1 MKSPT
6 YLLTAGCSYSQPNT
20 LNEPWPL
27 HLDKTLSSV
36 EYISHTGH
44 GAAGNQTISRKV
56 ISVVL
61 DALEQGIS
69 PDQMLVGIMW
79 SACDRQ
85 EHYSENYERNYSL
98 STKTGGNETYTK
110 FLNTI
115 ENNGFVTPT
124 FIHKSDNNYENK
136 AHHNMQNPY
145 VLRNSKIPT
154 HYIMNPHW
162 KDELTM
168 RQFENFVSP
177 EKAIIE
183 TCEHILR
190 IQWFLKEKGI
200 RYFMTEYDF
209 DVFTYM
215 GPDNRKYADRNR
227 NTNETL
233 NLETK
238 EYSRHSECISYH
250 PEYTKERHFAYLN
263 NPEINYLYNEID
275 KNHWLPINN
284 LQDWVTNVSKF
295 KHRDIDPDTGLPR
308 DPHPSTEQHKDFVN
322 QIILPFLLEKYNIQ

>member
-1 MKSPT
+1 MKSPSH
-6 YLLTAGCSYSQPNT
+6 LLTAGCSYSQPNT
-20 LNEPWPL
+20 INETWPL
-27 HLDKTLSSV
+27 HLEANLPSV
-36 EYISHTGH
+36 EYISHNGH

-79 SACDRQ
+79 SGSDRQ

-98 STKTGGNETYTK
+98 STKVGGNETYTK
-110 FLNTI
+110 FLNSI

-124 FIHKSDNNYENK
+124 FIHKSDSKEIY
-136 AHHNMQNPY
+136 HNMQNPY
-145 VLRNSKIPT
+145 TIRNSKLPA
-154 HYIMNPHW
+154 HYILNPNW

-209 DVFTYM
+209 DVFTYI
-215 GPDNRKYADRNR
+215 GPDNGKYADRNR

-275 KNHWLPINN
+275 KKYWLPINN

-295 KHRDIDPDTGLPR
+295 KHRDFT
-308 DPHPSTEQHKDFVN
+308 Q

>member
-1 MKSPT
+1 MKSPSH
-6 YLLTAGCSYSQPNT
+6 LLTAGCSYSQPNT
-20 LNEPWPL
+20 IDEPWPL
-27 HLDKTLSSV
+27 HLDETLSSV
-36 EYISHTGH
+36 EYILHTGH

-56 ISVVL
+56 ISGVL

-79 SACDRQ
+79 SGSDRQ
-85 EHYSENYERNYSL
+85 EHYSENYEKNYSL
-98 STKTGGNETYTK
+98 STKLGGNDTYTK
-110 FLNTI
+110 FLNSI

-124 FIHKSDNNYENK
+124 FIHKSDNDYENK

-145 VLRNSKIPT
+145 ALRNSKIPT
-154 HYIMNPHW
+154 HYILNPHW

-168 RQFENFVSP
+168 KYFEDFMNP

-190 IQWFLKEKGI
+190 TQWFLKDKGI
-200 RYFMTEYDF
+200 RYFMTEYDH
-209 DVFTYM
+209 DVFSYM
-215 GPDNRKYADRNR
+215 GHKGSTQDRSN
-227 NTNETL
+227 NKNETL

-238 EYSRHSECISYH
+238 SYSRHTESVIY
-250 PEYTKERHFAYLN
+250 PNEYTQEKHFSYLN

-275 KNHWLPINN
+275 KKYWLPINN
-284 LQDWVTNVSKF
+284 LQDWVTNVSEF
-295 KHRDIDPDTGLPR
+295 KHRDINPDTGLVI

-322 QIILPFLLEKYNIQ
+322 QIILPFLLEKYNI

>member
-6 YLLTAGCSYSQPNT
+6 YLLTAGCSYSQPVNRDQT
-20 LNEPWPL
+20 WPL
-27 HLDKTLSSV
+27 HLEANLPSV
-36 EYISHTGH
+36 EYISHNGH

-98 STKTGGNETYTK
+98 STDLGGNETYAK
-110 FLNTI
+110 FLNSI

-124 FIHKSDNNYENK
+124 FIHKSVNK
-136 AHHNMQNPY
+136 ETYNGYNMQSPY
-145 VLRNSKIPT
+145 TIRNSKLPA
-154 HYIMNPHW
+154 HYILNPNW

-215 GPDNRKYADRNR
+215 GPDNRKYVDRNH

-295 KHRDIDPDTGLPR
+295 KHRDINPDTGLPR